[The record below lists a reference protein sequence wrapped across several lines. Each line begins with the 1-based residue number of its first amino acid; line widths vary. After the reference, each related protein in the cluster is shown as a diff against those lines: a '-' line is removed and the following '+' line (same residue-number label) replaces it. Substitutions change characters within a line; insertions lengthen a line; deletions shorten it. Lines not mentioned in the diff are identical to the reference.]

1 MRKGFNSKWLV
12 YAKRADFKGIQE
24 RFGIDQ
30 VIARIMR
37 NRDVITDEEIQMYLN
52 GGLEVMH
59 NPLLM
64 KDLSKAVD
72 IIIDKIRQNKK
83 IRIIGDYDIDGV
95 CSITILYKAFK
106 RAGADVDY
114 VVPHRIKDGYGIN
127 EHLID
132 NAYDEGVDTIVT
144 CDNGIAAIE
153 QINYGIDKGM
163 TIIVTDH
170 HDIPFSYDE
179 NENKIYKSS
188 RANAIVDPKQAECDY
203 PFELLCGAGVAYKF
217 VSVLYDRLELDKAD
231 MEDYA
236 EFMAIATIGDV
247 VDLKNENRVIVK
259 YGLKHI
265 AHTKNKGLRAL
276 IEVCQ
281 LDITQLSAYHIG
293 FIIGPCLNASGRLE
307 TAKEAIELFLSD
319 DIADSY
325 SRATRLKQLNDER
338 KQMTEDES
346 QKAIEMVETSDMIYD
361 NVLVVYL
368 PDCHESIAGIIAG
381 RLREKF
387 YKPVLVITNAEDG
400 AKGSGRSID
409 GYNMFEEISKCADL
423 LTKFG
428 GHPMAAGLSLP
439 IENID
444 EFRRRLN
451 INQRL
456 TDKELTPVVW
466 IDVPM
471 PVSYVTMELV
481 EQLKVLE
488 PFGKGNEKPI
498 FADKNLVVKSA
509 RLIGKNSNVLKM
521 QLESNDGRVVDAI
534 MFHVVDEVIPFK
546 GDSIS
551 MVYYPDINEY
561 NGRKSLQFVVQEWQF
576 CK

>member
-1 MRKGFNSKWLV
+1 MRKGFNSNWLV

-106 RAGADVDY
+106 RAGAD
-114 VVPHRIKDGYGIN
+114 
-127 EHLID
+127 
-132 NAYDEGVDTIVT
+132 
-144 CDNGIAAIE
+144 
-153 QINYGIDKGM
+153 
-163 TIIVTDH
+163 
-170 HDIPFSYDE
+170 
-179 NENKIYKSS
+179 
-188 RANAIVDPKQAECDY
+188 
-203 PFELLCGAGVAYKF
+203 
-217 VSVLYDRLELDKAD
+217 
-231 MEDYA
+231 
-236 EFMAIATIGDV
+236 
-247 VDLKNENRVIVK
+247 
-259 YGLKHI
+259 
-265 AHTKNKGLRAL
+265 
-276 IEVCQ
+276 
-281 LDITQLSAYHIG
+281 
-293 FIIGPCLNASGRLE
+293 
-307 TAKEAIELFLSD
+307 
-319 DIADSY
+319 SY

-346 QKAIEMVETSDMIYD
+346 QKAIEMVETSDMIDD

-466 IDVPM
+466 IDERT
-471 PVSYVTMELV
+471 Y
-481 EQLKVLE
+481 
-488 PFGKGNEKPI
+488 
-498 FADKNLVVKSA
+498 FAL
-509 RLIGKNSNVLKM
+509 
-521 QLESNDGRVVDAI
+521 
-534 MFHVVDEVIPFK
+534 
-546 GDSIS
+546 
-551 MVYYPDINEY
+551 
-561 NGRKSLQFVVQEWQF
+561 
-576 CK
+576 

>member
-52 GGLEVMH
+52 GGLEVMY

-188 RANAIVDPKQAECDY
+188 RANAIVDPKREIVNSTTEAPLILDEMT
-203 PFELLCGAGVAYKF
+203 
-217 VSVLYDRLELDKAD
+217 YDPKS
-231 MEDYA
+231 
-236 EFMAIATIGDV
+236 
-247 VDLKNENRVIVK
+247 
-259 YGLKHI
+259 
-265 AHTKNKGLRAL
+265 
-276 IEVCQ
+276 C
-281 LDITQLSAYHIG
+281 
-293 FIIGPCLNASGRLE
+293 ASSSW
-307 TAKEAIELFLSD
+307 TMS
-319 DIADSY
+319 S
-325 SRATRLKQLNDER
+325 S
-338 KQMTEDES
+338 
-346 QKAIEMVETSDMIYD
+346 
-361 NVLVVYL
+361 
-368 PDCHESIAGIIAG
+368 
-381 RLREKF
+381 
-387 YKPVLVITNAEDG
+387 
-400 AKGSGRSID
+400 
-409 GYNMFEEISKCADL
+409 
-423 LTKFG
+423 
-428 GHPMAAGLSLP
+428 PM
-439 IENID
+439 
-444 EFRRRLN
+444 
-451 INQRL
+451 
-456 TDKELTPVVW
+456 
-466 IDVPM
+466 
-471 PVSYVTMELV
+471 
-481 EQLKVLE
+481 E
-488 PFGKGNEKPI
+488 PFIPI
-498 FADKNLVVKSA
+498 TIKANC
-509 RLIGKNSNVLKM
+509 N
-521 QLESNDGRVVDAI
+521 QLRV
-534 MFHVVDEVIPFK
+534 
-546 GDSIS
+546 
-551 MVYYPDINEY
+551 Y
-561 NGRKSLQFVVQEWQF
+561 
-576 CK
+576 